1 MSGVTKLDRI
11 RNERNGGIAN
21 VAEISKNVQESRLKL
36 YGHVLRREE
45 YYVGKGV
52 MVIEVSWKR
61 MRGSPKRKW
70 LDNMM
75 WDEPKYIVL
84 YVYVGATE
92 TRRQN
97 TAAQAPVRHGRSASD
112 LDEFG
117 HSYRG
122 DQFWTQMARKVEAID
137 VGG

>member
-61 MRGSPKRKW
+61 MRGSPKRK
-70 LDNMM
+70 
-75 WDEPKYIVL
+75 
-84 YVYVGATE
+84 
-92 TRRQN
+92 
-97 TAAQAPVRHGRSASD
+97 
-112 LDEFG
+112 
-117 HSYRG
+117 
-122 DQFWTQMARKVEAID
+122 
-137 VGG
+137 